1 MEDLLLQISNEC
13 SNNKLSQLKTA
24 SQTAYGKD
32 ILNLFQIWVAFFLLI
47 TFLNIPEL
55 LQSQNSLLREP
66 AHELRAKCFNV
77 FQIALETRKSKFVA
91 NALSGFHVSEITLCL

>member
-24 SQTAYGKD
+24 SQTAYGKEMP
-32 ILNLFQIWVAFFLLI
+32 ISHQSSSLLKFYI
-47 TFLNIPEL
+47 NKIIPIIDL
-55 LQSQNSLLREP
+55 LQNQNSLLREP

-77 FQIALETRKSKFVA
+77 FQIALETKKSKFVA
-91 NALSGFHVSEITLCL
+91 LALSGFHVKIIH